1 MFGRLRYFSYIWVYQ
16 LIKGRDFLK
25 SINKMSTLT
34 NNKITFGET
43 TFEFSYNEQKTFDY
57 DGKGTMEVETYDVLI
72 NGRNS
77 VYYIL
82 FDTKFESYELR
93 SMRPDKFGGFEMD
106 NLLEIDGSGFPTRF
120 PIDVVCDIV
129 KTIDT
134 NFVR

>member
-1 MFGRLRYFSYIWVYQ
+1 MSNSVINNQ
-16 LIKGRDFLK
+16 
-25 SINKMSTLT
+25 SINNLNKSVMNN

-72 NGRNS
+72 NGTNS

-93 SMRPDKFGGFEMD
+93 SMRPDKFGGFYMD
-106 NLLEIDGSGFPTRF
+106 NLLEIDGTGFPTRF

-129 KTIDT
+129 KTIDWH
-134 NFVR
+134 